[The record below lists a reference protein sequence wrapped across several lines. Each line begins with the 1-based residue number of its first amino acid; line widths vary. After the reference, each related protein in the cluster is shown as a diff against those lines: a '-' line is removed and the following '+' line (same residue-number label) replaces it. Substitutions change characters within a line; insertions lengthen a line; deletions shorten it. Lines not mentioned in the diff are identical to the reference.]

1 MAKKIVSKT
10 ADEMPAAPK
19 KTRRAHASV
28 DVKETTSD
36 SLLAKFPNLMQ
47 TAAAAEARLAEK
59 AHEAAATQLSLPFWP
74 EQFRALPNEIFRSAL
89 FNARNRKLAREYMKD
104 REIFVIGTGRVTYT
118 GEELRQDDETVWL
131 QLIQL
136 AKTQPVG
143 STVHFKARAF
153 VKAIGWPI
161 KSDSYKRLRS
171 CLTRMQATSLKVI
184 AKRLGDENGKAIS
197 MIPGFEWQDKETQ
210 QTLTEYEVMLA
221 PALVALFG
229 GKGYFTR
236 VEWTQRLSLPDG
248 LATWL
253 HGYLASHSEPL
264 PIKLETIRAGA
275 GIATEQLYHL
285 RELVIKAL
293 DELKRVKFLKSWKI
307 EGPNKDLV
315 IVERAKMAAPEFEFA
330 E

>member
-1 MAKKIVSKT
+1 MAKKIVPK
-10 ADEMPAAPK
+10 ADDEPTAAPK
-19 KTRRAHASV
+19 KTRRTRAVV
-28 DVKETTSD
+28 DEKATPGD
-36 SLLAKFPNLMQ
+36 SLLAKFPNLVQ

-59 AHEAAATQLSLPFWP
+59 AQEEAVTQLSLPFWP

-104 REIFVIGTGRVTYT
+104 REIFVIGSGCVTYT

-161 KSDSYKRLRS
+161 KSDSYKRLRG

-184 AKRLGDENGKAIS
+184 AKRLGEQSGKAIS
-197 MIPGFEWQDKETQ
+197 MIPSFEWQDKETQ
-210 QTLTEYEVMLA
+210 QTLTEYEVVLA
-221 PALVALFG
+221 PALVSLFG

-236 VEWTQRLSLPDG
+236 VEWAQRLSLPDG

-253 HGYLASHSEPL
+253 HGYLASHAEPH
-264 PIKLETIRAGA
+264 PIKLETIRSGA
-275 GIATEQLYHL
+275 GLATEQLYHL

-293 DELKRVKFLKSWKI
+293 DELKRVKFLKSWTI
-307 EGPNKDLV
+307 AGPDKDLV
-315 IVERAKMAAPEFEFA
+315 IVERASLAAPELEFA